1 MTLSEAPV
9 LHLAFASLH
18 LLVGHFGAAAVHWIR
33 FRRSPLV
40 LYRRGASPH
49 QRITRAVSVASL
61 AWAAALIASATSSAF
76 RASLPGRALFV
87 VFTLRRRGTDT
98 LIRAISARYMH
109 RKEADHYAKTC
120 KT

>member
-1 MTLSEAPV
+1 LSNV
-9 LHLAFASLH
+9 DRFSVKSLTG
-18 LLVGHFGAAAVHWIR
+18 LGFSCRR
-33 FRRSPLV
+33 FRAI
-40 LYRRGASPH
+40 G
-49 QRITRAVSVASL
+49 Q
-61 AWAAALIASATSSAF
+61 TSE
-76 RASLPGRALFV
+76 GRALFV